1 MHTINSKF
9 NYMNILMVV
18 SVGLFVSACSSS
30 GDGGSVSGS
39 GSSSV
44 EGNVNSISIAMLN
57 PPESREYSTS
67 SREYSLA
74 VLLKSLLP
82 VQSAFAGGALE
93 GIRVT
98 IGQLGTTTNS
108 SGYFRIDGVP
118 PGTHD
123 VVFSRNNQTTR
134 TSVRIGE
141 NELVS
146 MQNISMRG
154 SQIHVGNV
162 EHHSRGGTPGTPHR

>member
-1 MHTINSKF
+1 MHQINSKIS
-9 NYMNILMVV
+9 YMSILMVV

-44 EGNVNSISIAMLN
+44 DGHVNSISMAVLN
-57 PPESREYSTS
+57 SPNSREYSTS

-82 VQSAFAGGALE
+82 VQSAFAGSAVE
-93 GIRVT
+93 DIHVT

-123 VVFSRNNQTTR
+123 VVFSRNNQTAR

-146 MQNISMRG
+146 MQNVSMRG
-154 SQIHVGNV
+154 SQVHVGNV
-162 EHHSRGGTPGTPHR
+162 GHQSMGGPHS